1 MADERDRV
9 TVGVTPEGAENLAAL
24 METGWFQDEMD
35 AYRLA
40 ISIALAESLD
50 AGAVTGAQTKFNVGT
65 LDRDGRLSQLVT
77 VLRDSARPYDQSER
91 LAHAGLQLLRRRIVD
106 DQMTLTEALGIVG
119 ATGGD
124 ADAPPQ

>member
-9 TVGVTPEGAENLAAL
+9 TVGVTPEGADNLTAL

-40 ISIALAESLD
+40 ISTALAEGID
-50 AGAVTGAQTKFNVGT
+50 AGSVTGAQTKFNVGT
-65 LDRDGRLSQLVT
+65 LDRDGRLRQLLT
-77 VLRDSARPYDQSER
+77 ALHDSAKPYELSER

-106 DQMTLTEALGIVG
+106 DQMTLTETLGILA

>member
-9 TVGVTPEGAENLAAL
+9 TVGVTPEGAGNLAAL
-24 METGWFQDEMD
+24 MDTGWFQDEMD

-40 ISIALAESLD
+40 ISIALAEGVD
-50 AGAVTGAQTKFNVGT
+50 ADSVTGAQTKFNVGT
-65 LDRDGRLSQLVT
+65 LDRDGRLRQLVT
-77 VLRDSARPYDQSER
+77 ALHDSAKPYELSER
-91 LAHAGLQLLRRRIVD
+91 LANAGLQVLRRRIVD
-106 DQMTLTEALGIVG
+106 DQMTLTEALGIAA